1 MEDATYHSKTHNDGN
16 TYYSLSLR
24 FERVNTSGTRIVYSA
39 DMVFT
44 NPVVARKI
52 NKIYDRLSIK

>member
-16 TYYSLSLR
+16 TYYNLSLR
-24 FERVNTSGTRIVYSA
+24 FERVNTSRTRIVYSV

-52 NKIYDRLSIK
+52 NKIYDRLFIK